1 MQSVWHS
8 GILKSWKPKTSRD
21 SKGYDDYFFRTLF
34 SLHVVLNDVCWEI
47 SINTE
52 SHNFHNLRIYFSITL
67 KIMKLWVK
75 SDGNTTYSIKTMMS
89 LWVFLSL
96 FLLTRLTFR
105 KRVTQKWQL
114 LQNYFCDAL
123 HSFTKQKFAWMM
135 SRNLYCINFLDHRVG
150 AKIMGEKS
158 TSCLEEKILNSWLG
172 IF

>member
-89 LWVFLSL
+89 LWVF
-96 FLLTRLTFR
+96 FCPYFCWQDWLLEKGSHKNDNYYKTIF
-105 KRVTQKWQL
+105 VMHYIL
-114 LQNYFCDAL
+114 LQSKSLLGWCQGICIASTFWTIEL
-123 HSFTKQKFAWMM
+123 EQK
-135 SRNLYCINFLDHRVG
+135 
-150 AKIMGEKS
+150 
-158 TSCLEEKILNSWLG
+158 
-172 IF
+172 